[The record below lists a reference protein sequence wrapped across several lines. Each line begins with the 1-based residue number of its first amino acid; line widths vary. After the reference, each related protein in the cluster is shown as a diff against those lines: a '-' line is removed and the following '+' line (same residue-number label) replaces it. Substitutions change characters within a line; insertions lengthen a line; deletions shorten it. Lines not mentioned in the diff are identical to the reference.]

1 MGGDTVREGT
11 PGGREKAGG
20 QQIFVCS
27 QDFNGEDDESGKVVK
42 W

>member
-1 MGGDTVREGT
+1 MRGDTVREGR

-27 QDFNGEDDESGKVVK
+27 QDSDGKDEESGKVVK